1 MHCFVNVSFSP
12 NYASKHSYVTSSSLT
27 IFLNSLW
34 ICLQRI
40 CCLRHESK
48 VITAGLL
55 QVSVICRK
63 TSFDAPYQTKYG
75 TSGRSLHALSY
86 SIRIILS
93 RTKLPKAG
101 FRSLSATAV
110 QATGFTSLS
119 TPPNYHTPGTLDLEL
134 E

>member
-1 MHCFVNVSFSP
+1 MQTFGTVV
-12 NYASKHSYVTSSSLT
+12 SSSGST
-27 IFLNSLW
+27 IILNTAW

-40 CCLRHESK
+40 RCLRRGSK

-55 QVSVICRK
+55 QVAVLYRK
-63 TSFDAPYQTKYG
+63 TSFDAPYQAKYG
-75 TSGRSLHALSY
+75 ISGRSLRALSF
-86 SIRIILS
+86 SIRIIPS
-93 RTKLPKAG
+93 RTKFPKAG
-101 FRSLSATAV
+101 FRLLSATAV

>member
-1 MHCFVNVSFSP
+1 MRANICIF
-12 NYASKHSYVTSSSLT
+12 VTSSNLT
-27 IFLNSLW
+27 ILLNSLW

-40 CCLRHESK
+40 CCLRRESK
-48 VITAGLL
+48 VITTGLL
-55 QVSVICRK
+55 QVSVVCRK
-63 TSFDAPYQTKYG
+63 TSFDAPYQAKYG

-86 SIRIILS
+86 SIRIIPS

-101 FRSLSATAV
+101 FRSLSETAV

-119 TPPNYHTPGTLDLEL
+119 TPSNYHTPGTLDLEL

>member
-1 MHCFVNVSFSP
+1 MQANIRLFI
-12 NYASKHSYVTSSSLT
+12 TSSGLT
-27 IFLNSLW
+27 IIPNTLW

-40 CCLRHESK
+40 RCLRRESK
-48 VITAGLL
+48 VITTGLL
-55 QVSVICRK
+55 QVSVLCRK
-63 TSFDAPYQTKYG
+63 TSFDATYQAKYG
-75 TSGRSLHALSY
+75 TSGRSLRALSF
-86 SIRIILS
+86 SIRIIPS

-101 FRSLSATAV
+101 FRLLSATAV